1 VPKQQNQ
8 NQQSSINL
16 NEVSNKP
23 PGRILSYASATLSSS
38 RRCFSAK
45 TTPISSNQHTRNLI
59 NFSINTGKNIQDNF
73 RHDINNI
80 DKTLQLNGPLKQ
92 LDTVNSLSAEQE
104 QNEKNDQQLQ
114 QEPPEQLEQTL
125 ASSSKQSIGRLS
137 SARRNLL
144 PGKTF
149 TSQRKNSIS
158 YEQVVSSGKKL
169 NELQQLKVPLSQYQV
184 SGSAKKF
191 YSTTTGPNIEGLKEL
206 ALQHQKDIFALSSP
220 ETGSNTGGNKVR
232 EADNHVVIYGISE
245 VKKESKLKEIGDE
258 GSVDLKE
265 QNSQIDS
272 YEAYRSIVKNTGRL
286 QSSLN
291 SRKFRSI
298 LVESSGNCE
307 DATNRPKTA
316 KI

>member
-1 VPKQQNQ
+1 M
-8 NQQSSINL
+8 
-16 NEVSNKP
+16 
-23 PGRILSYASATLSSS
+23 
-38 RRCFSAK
+38 
-45 TTPISSNQHTRNLI
+45 
-59 NFSINTGKNIQDNF
+59 
-73 RHDINNI
+73 
-80 DKTLQLNGPLKQ
+80 
-92 LDTVNSLSAEQE
+92 
-104 QNEKNDQQLQ
+104 
-114 QEPPEQLEQTL
+114 
-125 ASSSKQSIGRLS
+125 
-137 SARRNLL
+137 
-144 PGKTF
+144 
-149 TSQRKNSIS
+149 
-158 YEQVVSSGKKL
+158 
-169 NELQQLKVPLSQYQV
+169 
-184 SGSAKKF
+184 
-191 YSTTTGPNIEGLKEL
+191 
-206 ALQHQKDIFALSSP
+206 
-220 ETGSNTGGNKVR
+220 R